1 MKRGA
6 TLMSEFQITFKE
18 PTPNRVLI
26 ADDDPV
32 MTHLLTTILKQQQC
46 QAVVANDGREA
57 YRILQSDSRFRA
69 AILDMS
75 MPFLEGL
82 DIIHYMR
89 SERRLMRIPI
99 MMITA
104 EQNIQLMTDSFS
116 AGATAF
122 LPKPFTPEQL
132 ESAVR
137 MLIGSQKSRRA
148 N

>member
-46 QAVVANDGREA
+46 ESVIANDGREA
-57 YRILQSDSRFRA
+57 YRILQADSRFRA

-82 DIIHYMR
+82 DLIHYMR
-89 SERRLMRIPI
+89 SEKRLMRIPI

-104 EQNIQLMTDSFS
+104 ETDIKLMSDSFS

-122 LPKPFTPEQL
+122 LPKPFTAEQL
-132 ESAVR
+132 ESAIR
-137 MLIGSQKSRRA
+137 MLIGSQKRRRA

>member
-1 MKRGA
+1 
-6 TLMSEFQITFKE
+6 MSQFKITFKQ
-18 PTPNRVLI
+18 PSPNRVLV

-32 MTHLLTTILKQQQC
+32 MTHLLTTILKQQRC
-46 QAVVANDGREA
+46 EAVVANDGREA
-57 YRILQSDSRFRA
+57 YRILQTDSRFRA

-75 MPFLEGL
+75 MPFLEGIDL
-82 DIIHYMR
+82 IHYMR

-104 EQNIQLMTDSFS
+104 EENLNLMANSFS

-132 ESAVR
+132 ESAIR
-137 MLIGSQKSRRA
+137 MLIGSNKTQRDH
-148 N
+148 

>member
-1 MKRGA
+1 
-6 TLMSEFQITFKE
+6 MSEFHITFKD

-26 ADDDPV
+26 ADDDPM

-104 EQNIQLMTDSFS
+104 EQNIKLMTDSLS

-137 MLIGSQKSRRA
+137 MLIGSQKGRRA

>member
-1 MKRGA
+1 MRQ
-6 TLMSEFQITFKE
+6 SQVTFKE

-32 MTHLLTTILKQQQC
+32 MTHLVTTVVKQQQC
-46 QAVVANDGREA
+46 EPVVANDGREA

-104 EQNIQLMTDSFS
+104 EQNIELMTDSFS

-122 LPKPFTPEQL
+122 LPKPFTAEQL
-132 ESAVR
+132 ESTVR
-137 MLIGSQKSRRA
+137 MLIGSKRGRKA